1 MKDTL
6 GRENRKLLDRACLQC
21 GKTFRPLRAG
31 SKYCSKPCKW
41 ANNGR
46 NQKRKSEAWWQ
57 NQKGYIEGRIWL
69 PDGTQIRVKQHRFIM
84 EGIIGRPLLSTE
96 DVHHENGVKNDNR
109 PENLEIISHSD
120 HTKRTNKRKYK
131 RGYTL
136 KLSDAEIKAR
146 SFRAIATGLSEM
158 GRAAIA
164 KAEGK
169 QE

>member
-1 MKDTL
+1 
-6 GRENRKLLDRACLQC
+6 
-21 GKTFRPLRAG
+21 
-31 SKYCSKPCKW
+31 
-41 ANNGR
+41 
-46 NQKRKSEAWWQ
+46 
-57 NQKGYIEGRIWL
+57 
-69 PDGTQIRVKQHRFIM
+69 M